1 MKKVIFYSILIL
13 GIFSNVINARSIAMG
28 NDAVQKNTSQKIK
41 NETNA
46 VPNVFSSS
54 AVFQKDDFII
64 DSVNYDEYDFD
75 EHETSLRSKPYFVTI
90 VTPNNN
96 PLKVD
101 LNSDSSCSKIYYH
114 ANFSR
119 LPRHNYISLRVL
131 RL

>member
-1 MKKVIFYSILIL
+1 
-13 GIFSNVINARSIAMG
+13 MG
-28 NDAVQKNTSQKIK
+28 NDVVQKNSCQKVQE
-41 NETNA
+41 ETDSS
-46 VPNVFSSS
+46 PKVFLNN
-54 AVFQKDDFII
+54 AVFQKDEFII
-64 DSVNYDEYDFD
+64 DTVDYDEYDFD
-75 EHETSLRSKPYFVTI
+75 EHETSLRCKPYFI
-90 VTPNNN
+90 SIITPNNN

>member
-1 MKKVIFYSILIL
+1 
-13 GIFSNVINARSIAMG
+13 MG

-90 VTPNNN
+90 ITPNNN
-96 PLKVD
+96 PLKID

>member
-1 MKKVIFYSILIL
+1 MGNDVIQKNSYQKVQEETDSFPK
-13 GIFSNVINARSIAMG
+13 IFSNDTA
-28 NDAVQKNTSQKIK
+28 
-41 NETNA
+41 
-46 VPNVFSSS
+46 
-54 AVFQKDDFII
+54 FQKDDFLN
-64 DSVNYDEYDFD
+64 DCVDYDEYDFD
-75 EHETSLRSKPYFVTI
+75 EHETSLRCKPYFVTI
-90 VTPNNN
+90 STPNNN

>member
-1 MKKVIFYSILIL
+1 MKKAIFYSILIL

-64 DSVNYDEYDFD
+64 DSVDYDEYDFD

-90 VTPNNN
+90 ITPNNN